1 MIKIT
6 EIDGLWNIEYNGI
19 IIDTFVSYD
28 EAEDAVLILRYEL
41 DTAFENIGSEFDGTL
56 MGFNTSVLSGKSR

>member
-1 MIKIT
+1 MFNLVQ
-6 EIDGLWNIEYNGI
+6 IDGLWNIEYNGI

>member
-19 IIDTFVSYD
+19 IIDTFVFRED
-28 EAEDAVLILRYEL
+28 AEDSALVLKFEL
-41 DTAFENIGSEFDGTL
+41 DHAWDNLGCEFD
-56 MGFNTSVLSGKSR
+56 NV